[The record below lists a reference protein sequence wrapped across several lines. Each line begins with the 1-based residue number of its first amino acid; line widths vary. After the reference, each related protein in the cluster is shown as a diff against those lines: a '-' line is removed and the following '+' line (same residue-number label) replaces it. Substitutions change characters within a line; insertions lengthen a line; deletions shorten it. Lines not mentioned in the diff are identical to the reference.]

1 MKELIRSE
9 IQRRIQNPDKHVNE
23 TVFRGGSRDFKK
35 WGGGGE
41 GGRSMS
47 VTTLNK
53 TGSFPLGISSVN
65 VAQSICGFGHIFWRN
80 PKWKTSFLVQCKLA
94 DEILFLKIY
103 KGFEKNRKNTHTA
116 VNKKRNTE
124 KSWRKLRKV
133 ASSFAAQLLLFD
145 IRMT

>member
-1 MKELIRSE
+1 M
-9 IQRRIQNPDKHVNE
+9 
-23 TVFRGGSRDFKK
+23 
-35 WGGGGE
+35 
-41 GGRSMS
+41 
-47 VTTLNK
+47 
-53 TGSFPLGISSVN
+53 
-65 VAQSICGFGHIFWRN
+65 
-80 PKWKTSFLVQCKLA
+80 VQCKLA